1 MVCHTALWGGKGLK
15 TTEQEA
21 KVYKTRDLK
30 ISQII
35 KLSIYIN
42 FVLFPSLAN
51 VINMLMFLSF

>member
-1 MVCHTALWGGKGLK
+1 MVCHTALWDGKGLK